1 MCYGKEFGIYSE
13 YNGKLLKPFE
23 QDREV
28 NWFIISKD
36 PSSCCVLSRQKRSKS
51 RSRGISREAPAVVRG
66 GLDQNA
72 REGEGDDSQVSPRMG
87 QAHWGHHTAFAWL
100 LLKPGKPFPKNIL
113 WLTSIP
119 LFMSLFKY
127 RPSQRPS
134 LTILAKTINCPTLMY
149 YSL

>member
-1 MCYGKEFGIYSE
+1 MTIVSYKCIMLGTFLRKFLFTNLYEHVC
-13 YNGKLLKPFE
+13 L
-23 QDREV
+23 
-28 NWFIISKD
+28 IISEID
-36 PSSCCVLSRQKRSKS
+36 LSGCCVLNRQKRSKS
-51 RSRGISREAPAVVRG
+51 RSRGISQEAPAVVRG

-72 REGEGDDSQVSPRMG
+72 SEGEGDDSQVSPRMG

-100 LLKPGKPFPKNIL
+100 LPKPGKSFPQNIH

-119 LFMSLFKY
+119 LFMSLFRY